1 VIVLGALA
9 FLLVRLIRCPVSE
22 AVLAADRLSEGD
34 LSASL
39 TAETGDEIGTL
50 VRSMR
55 RMMNCLQEMATV
67 AEAIGAGDLTMDPNP
82 RSERDRLGVS
92 FRDMTRKLSATVADL

>member
-1 VIVLGALA
+1 
-9 FLLVRLIRCPVSE
+9 
-22 AVLAADRLSEGD
+22 
-34 LSASL
+34 
-39 TAETGDEIGTL
+39 
-50 VRSMR
+50 
-55 RMMNCLQEMATV
+55 MMNCLQEMATV